1 MIKISLIFNQEG
13 DKMNSK
19 DSYPHVDTG
28 NNSAL
33 DLNKMGE
40 VVPEESNMAETTNN
54 NSENDDY
61 RGSENE
67 VLESK
72 NKEDESSESQIIV
85 DDESE
90 DYEHENTGIK
100 IKYTLKQDEV
110 EDFIEHS
117 EGFAKNR
124 KEQKKHTVIQ
134 LIVLIIML
142 VLGLLSINKYYL
154 LLAIFPVISLLF
166 IWIAPYLGVKK
177 LARDILKHSDY
188 LVEIFPDKIDVTSG
202 DMEREIPLDG
212 SCQSS
217 EFENM
222 IFIFSEKG
230 LDLIIP
236 LRVVEEDL
244 KADVQAM
251 VLAGTNPRHKK

>member
-1 MIKISLIFNQEG
+1 M
-13 DKMNSK
+13 DSK

-33 DLNKMGE
+33 DLNKIGKE
-40 VVPEESNMAETTNN
+40 ISEESNMAEATTGNG
-54 NSENDDY
+54 ENDDY
-61 RGSENE
+61 RGSE
-67 VLESK
+67 
-72 NKEDESSESQIIV
+72 KEDIVIEEFSDESADSQIVV

-100 IKYTLKQDEV
+100 IKYTLKPDEV
-110 EDFIEHS
+110 ENFIRQS

-124 KEQKKHTVIQ
+124 KEQKRHTAMQIVI
-134 LIVLIIML
+134 LVIML
-142 VLGLLSINKYYL
+142 VLGFLSTNKYYM
-154 LLAIFPVISLLF
+154 LLALFPIVSLAF
-166 IWIAPYLGVKK
+166 IWLAPYLGVKR
-177 LARDILKHSDY
+177 LVRDILEQSDY
-188 LVEIFPDKIDVTSG
+188 SVEVFPDKIEVTSG
-202 DMEREIPLDG
+202 NIEREISLDG
-212 SCQSS
+212 SCEYS

-236 LRVVEEDL
+236 LRAVEEEL

-251 VLAGTNPRHKK
+251 IVAGTNPKHKK

>member
-1 MIKISLIFNQEG
+1 M
-13 DKMNSK
+13 DSK

-33 DLNKMGE
+33 DLNKIGKE
-40 VVPEESNMAETTNN
+40 FSEESSLAEATNGN
-54 NSENDDY
+54 GENDDY
-61 RGSENE
+61 RGPEE
-67 VLESK
+67 EETEPQK
-72 NKEDESSESQIIV
+72 NQDEPADSQIVV

-100 IKYTLKQDEV
+100 IKYTLKPDEV
-110 EDFIEHS
+110 ENFIRQS

-124 KEQKKHTVIQ
+124 KEQKRHTAMQIVI
-134 LIVLIIML
+134 LVIML
-142 VLGLLSINKYYL
+142 VLGFLSTNKYYM
-154 LLAIFPVISLLF
+154 LLALFPIVSLAF
-166 IWIAPYLGVKK
+166 IWLAPYLGVKR
-177 LARDILKHSDY
+177 LVRDILEQSDY
-188 LVEIFPDKIDVTSG
+188 SVEVFPDKIEVTSG
-202 DMEREIPLDG
+202 NIEREISLDG
-212 SCQSS
+212 SCEYS

-236 LRVVEEDL
+236 LRAVEEEL

-251 VLAGTNPRHKK
+251 IVAGTNPKHKK

>member
-1 MIKISLIFNQEG
+1 M
-13 DKMNSK
+13 DSK

-33 DLNKMGE
+33 DLNKIGKE
-40 VVPEESNMAETTNN
+40 FSEESSLAETTNGN
-54 NSENDDY
+54 GENDDY
-61 RGSENE
+61 RGPEE
-67 VLESK
+67 EETEPQK
-72 NKEDESSESQIIV
+72 NQDEPADSQIVV

-100 IKYTLKQDEV
+100 IKYTLKPDEV
-110 EDFIEHS
+110 EKFIRQS

-124 KEQKKHTVIQ
+124 KEQKRHTAMQIVIF
-134 LIVLIIML
+134 VIML
-142 VLGLLSINKYYL
+142 VLGFLSTNKYYM
-154 LLAIFPVISLLF
+154 LLALFPIVSLAF
-166 IWIAPYLGVKK
+166 IWLAPYLGVKR
-177 LARDILKHSDY
+177 LVRDILEQSDY
-188 LVEIFPDKIDVTSG
+188 SVEVFPDKIEVTSG
-202 DMEREIPLDG
+202 NIEREISLDG
-212 SCQSS
+212 SCEYS

-236 LRVVEEDL
+236 LRAVEEEL

-251 VLAGTNPRHKK
+251 IVAGTNPKHKK